1 MNTDIAMKIKD
12 LAEKRGA
19 SNADVARAAGVSRS
33 AVTKWFKGLTQP
45 KAEILPSLSAI
56 FNVPVAYFLSE
67 EAIVDAQATGG
78 LDALKEMVSM
88 PEQAFD
94 VAAGQ
99 GRINEGYNICD
110 MHYPDGSEYSTIRIC
125 GDSMFP
131 VLHNGDLVRV
141 HHVTDDIS
149 PSDLAVV
156 KINGD
161 EATIKHVEYA
171 SDGIWLKAENRE
183 VFPDKFFSMQEC
195 LTLPVQIIGV
205 ATELISRKL

>member
-45 KAEILPSLSAI
+45 KAEILPSLSAF

-88 PEQAFD
+88 PEHAFE

-99 GRINEGYNICD
+99 GRINDGYGEPCETFD
-110 MHYPDGSEYSTIRIC
+110 GHTARVVGESMYPSLHDGDVVRFVE
-125 GDSMFP
+125 DSD
-131 VLHNGDLVRV
+131 V
-141 HHVTDDIS
+141 S
-149 PSDLAVV
+149 PSDFALVR
-156 KINGD
+156 INGD
-161 EATIKHVEYA
+161 ELTVKHVEWT
-171 SDGIWLKAENRE
+171 GEGLWVRAENKD
-183 VFPDKFFSMQEC
+183 VFKDRFYTVKE
-195 LTLPVQIIGV
+195 I
-205 ATELISRKL
+205 ATIPIQVVGKAVEIVSRKL